1 MSNKKYMEFKIISFV
16 NFAKKRF
23 KDADFNYYLE
33 SVVIGNIKY
42 INSDYKG
49 SDDICCLK

>member
-1 MSNKKYMEFKIISFV
+1 MEIKIISFV

-23 KDADFNYYLE
+23 NDADFNYYLE
-33 SVVIGNIKY
+33 SVVIGNVRY

-49 SDDICCLK
+49 SEDIWVLK

>member
-1 MSNKKYMEFKIISFV
+1 MSNKNHMSIKVISFV

-23 KDADFNYYLE
+23 NDNNFNYKVE
-33 SVVIGNIKY
+33 SVVIGNVRY

-49 SDDICCLK
+49 SEDICVLK